1 MRDAGLLTNT
11 CVANTAAPL
20 PGTPPQYTEIYIC
33 SKPLGAVEWHST
45 RPRLVANTCV
55 GNTCVANTCV
65 ANTGQV
71 AHVDVLIHADLVDA
85 YDMYQVSSD
94 TVLHGLRHADLELDD
109 LVDGASDLEHDGL
122 LWQTFSKVSTLVY
135 LLYKVTIEGTF

>member
-1 MRDAGLLTNT
+1 MQLVVEAVLHLTARPL
-11 CVANTAAPL
+11 CRLCARRSKCARCRSFDQHMCCQHSSAVA
-20 PGTPPQYTEIYIC
+20 GTPPQYTEIYIC

-85 YDMYQVSSD
+85 YDMY
-94 TVLHGLRHADLELDD
+94 
-109 LVDGASDLEHDGL
+109 
-122 LWQTFSKVSTLVY
+122 
-135 LLYKVTIEGTF
+135 